1 MDILFFDAD
10 KALEAFLAEHPQK
23 SFTPILFTKDFN
35 ATPLSKLKDY
45 FEKTEII
52 SLFPHSEMVS
62 NEKLD
67 KFPNLKLIATRS
79 TGYNHIDLSYCKK
92 RGICVVNVPRYG
104 EVTVAEFA
112 MGLMLALSRKII
124 RARHDM
130 AANRIRMSD
139 YVGFD
144 LMGKTLGVI
153 GTGSIGSHV
162 IKLAQAFGMNVLAYD
177 LYPKKEFKNLY
188 VKSPTEIYKKSDI
201 ISLHVPSTPENVHLL
216 NKKAFDQ
223 MKEGVIIINTARGDL
238 IDTQALYHALK
249 SKKVGGAGLDVLEN
263 EDFLLHD
270 EIMTSPQLK
279 NPEFLLDSAMNFKLL
294 QLKNVIATPHVAF
307 NSVDAVNRILQ
318 TTMDNISGFL
328 SGHPVNRCGEK

>member
-1 MDILFFDAD
+1 MMNILFFDSD
-10 KALEAFLAEHPQK
+10 KALELFLKDNPQK
-23 SFTPILFTKDFN
+23 NFNPILFSKDFN
-35 ATPLSKLKDY
+35 NVPLSKLKDY
-45 FEKTEII
+45 FETTEII
-52 SLFPHSEMVS
+52 SLFPHSEMLS
-62 NEKLD
+62 NERLD
-67 KFPNLKLIATRS
+67 KFPKLKLITTRS
-79 TGYNHIDLSYCKK
+79 TGFNHIDLDYCKK
-92 RGICVVNVPRYG
+92 RGICVMNVPRYG

-177 LYPKKEFKNLY
+177 LYPKPEFKDLY
-188 VKSPTEIYKKSDI
+188 VQSLNDIYKKSDI

-216 NKKAFDQ
+216 DKKAFDK
-223 MKEGVIIINTARGDL
+223 MKDGVVIINTARGDL
-238 IDTQALYHALK
+238 INTQALYQALK
-249 SKKVGGAGLDVLEN
+249 SKKVGAAGLDVLEN
-263 EDFLLHD
+263 EDFLIHD
-270 EIMTSPQLK
+270 EIMTSPHLK
-279 NPEFLLDSAMNFKLL
+279 NPEFLLDSAINFKLL

-307 NSVDAVNRILQ
+307 NSSDAVNRILQ
-318 TTMDNISGFL
+318 TTMDNINGFL
-328 SGHPVNRCGEK
+328 KGKNLNACLS